1 MTSYQII
8 PVGDQALAIEFAN
21 RIDPVVNRHLQQ
33 IGRYIL
39 KQHLSAVKTI
49 IPAYRTLTVT
59 FDGGQTSFEEL
70 KDQLEP
76 LIEKSM
82 NAPLPSSKTWLIPV
96 CYGGKYGPDL
106 AFIAEHAGMSEEE
119 VIALHSS
126 KDYLIYM
133 LGFLPGFCY
142 LGGLDERLHTPR
154 LATPRI
160 KIDAGS
166 VGIGGSQTGIYPMDS
181 PGGWQLMGM
190 TPVKTYD
197 PERETPILVEA
208 GDYIRFVPVD
218 EDEYL
223 RIKEQVARGE
233 YECTIREGEV

>member
-82 NAPLPSSKTWLIPV
+82 NAPLPPSKTWLIPV
-96 CYGGKYGPDL
+96 CYGGK
-106 AFIAEHAGMSEEE
+106 
-119 VIALHSS
+119 
-126 KDYLIYM
+126 
-133 LGFLPGFCY
+133 
-142 LGGLDERLHTPR
+142 
-154 LATPRI
+154 
-160 KIDAGS
+160 
-166 VGIGGSQTGIYPMDS
+166 
-181 PGGWQLMGM
+181 
-190 TPVKTYD
+190 
-197 PERETPILVEA
+197 
-208 GDYIRFVPVD
+208 
-218 EDEYL
+218 
-223 RIKEQVARGE
+223 
-233 YECTIREGEV
+233 